1 MRYKTITFTPSI
13 NLDAHATGDV
23 VAALEEITDW
33 ALFPG
38 GSALVKSVVVN
49 DATDTGAALD
59 LVFFTATGT
68 IGAESAAYTATDAVA
83 ATCAGTI
90 NVLAASYDDGVDNK
104 SASQAVDMIIGCAAD
119 STSIWMGV
127 VARDSID
134 AAAVTDLVV
143 KLGLDRG

>member
-1 MRYKTITFTPSI
+1 MSYKTITFVPSI

-33 ALFPG
+33 ATAPG
-38 GSALVKSVVVN
+38 GSSLVKSIVVN

-59 LVFFTATGT
+59 LVFFTATGS

-90 NVLAASYDDGVDNK
+90 NVLAASYDDGIDNK
-104 SASQAVDMIIGCAAD
+104 SASQAVDMVIGCAAG

-134 AAAVTDLVV
+134 AAAATDLVI
-143 KLGLDRG
+143 KIGLDRG

>member
-1 MRYKTITFTPSI
+1 MRYRTITFTPSI
-13 NLDAHATGDV
+13 NLDAHGTGDV

-33 ALFPG
+33 AKEPG
-38 GSALVKSVVVN
+38 GSSVLKSVVVN
-49 DATDTGAALD
+49 DATDTGPALD
-59 LVFFTATGT
+59 LVFFTASGV

-83 ATCAGTI
+83 ATCAGTVNI
-90 NVLAASYDDGVDNK
+90 LGASYDDGIDNK
-104 SASQAVDMIIGCAAD
+104 SASQSMEVVIGCAPG

-134 AAAVTDLVV
+134 AAAVTDLVI